1 MDDLGKVNSM
11 QLYVMWKNLTI
22 GMTSIIGV
30 VTFSHMLPYFLSPVV
45 GLLVAAI
52 LYVYIYNTRSTSVT
66 SCMLVPFAMLYGCLG
81 YAFISILLNVLYA
94 WGLKSIPNEFI
105 FFDGTFIPSLI
116 LLPICFIVS
125 AYFLIFRKSLRI
137 CKVCRI
143 TGDSHYEGG
152 MLRKVMKV
160 EAPFQL
166 RNLTFVL
173 GLVSVIIWVYFL
185 KFYVNISFNAR
196 DKYIFIWVAVI
207 LFLLDELYFIAR
219 YYNLYLD
226 LKEENE
232 IISQEELN
240 DMSAKTYIRYYVIC
254 GNYIYVDSH
263 TVDPHASYKEVVDT
277 PFLTKRSMNGIPV
290 DEVKRIIGNMTG
302 YRDGELRFF
311 YGRKISE
318 MTNHSILRY
327 FYFLDGKPEDY
338 PEINVEGEWMDFERM
353 KYLYSNNPGKLGDT
367 IVTDTTRL
375 ATIMLTEKT
384 FDENGFRKSKIK
396 MYNPS
401 FNLIDV
407 RNSSLDFQDDKWI
420 NISMFNSDTS
430 MFRLKRW
437 WRRLLSGGS
446 SKKTKNGSW
455 Q

>member
-1 MDDLGKVNSM
+1 MEDLGKVSSM

-22 GMTSIIGV
+22 GLTA
-30 VTFSHMLPYFLSPVV
+30 VTALLTFTHMLPYFLSPVV
-45 GLLVAAI
+45 ALVTAAC
-52 LYVYIYNTRSTSVT
+52 LYIYIYNTRSTSIT
-66 SCMLVPFAMLYGCLG
+66 SCMLVPFATLYACLG
-81 YAFISILLNVLYA
+81 YAFVSILVNVLYA
-94 WGLKSIPNEFI
+94 WGLKSIPTEFI
-105 FFDGTFIPSLI
+105 FFDGTYVPSLT
-116 LLPICFIVS
+116 LSPICLFVA
-125 AYFLIFRKSLRI
+125 AYFLIFRRSLRI
-137 CKVCRI
+137 CKNCRVS
-143 TGDSHYEGG
+143 GDDAYEGG
-152 MLRKVMKV
+152 MMKHLLRK

-166 RNLTFVL
+166 RNLVMIFLLLTV
-173 GLVSVIIWVYFL
+173 VVWSYFL
-185 KFYVNISFNAR
+185 LFYVNINFNAR
-196 DKYIFIWVAVI
+196 DRYVFVWVAII

-226 LKEENE
+226 FKESNE

-240 DMSAKTYIRYYVIC
+240 DMTAKTYIRYYVIC
-254 GNYIYVDSH
+254 GNHIYVDPHS
-263 TVDPHASYKEVVDT
+263 VDPHASYKEVIDT
-277 PFLTKRSMNGIPV
+277 PFFTKRTMNGIPV

-311 YGRKISE
+311 FGRKSSE
-318 MTNHSILRY
+318 LTNHSILRY

-338 PEINVEGEWMDFERM
+338 PDINVDGEWMDFERM
-353 KYLYSNNPGKLGDT
+353 KYLYSNNPGKLGDIT
-367 IVTDTTRL
+367 VSDTTRL

-420 NISMFNSDTS
+420 NVSMFNSDTP
-430 MFRLKRW
+430 MFRFKRW
-437 WRRLLSGGS
+437 WRRLLNGS
-446 SKKTKNGSW
+446 SKRKNASL